1 MVAIGEFV
9 IRNQKRLL
17 LGVPVII
24 IGFAAGILHIKLEDD
39 FLRYFD
45 ESYETRQAT
54 DLYETELGGLNVL
67 EYSVDTG
74 IESGINS
81 VAYLK
86 KLEDLSD
93 FLRAQPEVSHIRS
106 LSDTIKRLN
115 MNMNADDPAFY
126 RIPETDEEASQF
138 LFLYELSLGY
148 GMDLTDQINV
158 DRSSTRVSAF
168 VGYATT
174 RQLLALDDK
183 IQHWFDENA
192 PELKSPVTGQTHVY
206 TMISARDVP
215 SMLKGTTLAL
225 IFISFVIFLVLRNLK
240 LGLISLVPNL
250 LPAIMGFGLWG
261 YSVGSVTLA
270 VSIVVAMTL
279 GIVVDDTVH
288 FMLKYASAR
297 KRGES
302 AEDSVR
308 HAFRSVG
315 MALTVTSLGLVI
327 GFIVLGQSG
336 FAVNRDMARL
346 TAITLA
352 FAILIDFFFLPPLL
366 IFLDRVKTMKSNAV
380 TSASLT
386 LLFSLAAMLLVMQ
399 SPKSANA
406 SNEKGIA
413 IATEVDNRD
422 KGWRDVTV
430 EGK

>member
-1 MVAIGEFV
+1 MGVYNFLLPGLICWLPIKQNRKPASVDGFMVAIGEFV

-24 IGFAAGILHIKLEDD
+24 IGFAAGISHIKLEDD

-288 FMLKYASAR
+288 FMLKYANAR

-352 FAILIDFFFLPPLL
+352 FAILVDFFFLPPLL
-366 IFLDRVKTMKSNAV
+366 IFLDRVKTMKSNA
-380 TSASLT
+380 TNIRLT
-386 LLFSLAAMLLVMQ
+386 DA
-399 SPKSANA
+399 P
-406 SNEKGIA
+406 I
-413 IATEVDNRD
+413 
-422 KGWRDVTV
+422 
-430 EGK
+430 